1 MVLSIIIVNY
11 HSLELIESC
20 LKSIKKY
27 PPNISFEIVI
37 VNNDSNKEKF
47 LNFKKKHKELTCI
60 QNSGNWGFSS
70 GCNLGA
76 KSSSGKYLLFLNPD
90 TEINESMAIDKMIA
104 AMESI
109 ENIGIC
115 GCKILDS
122 NKQEEN
128 FFWNSPW
135 FFIKTLKQI
144 HFLLF
149 KRFIDKQFSKDLRK
163 WDVEMVSGA
172 ALCISSID
180 FNTLSGFKDDVYW
193 MYSEDRDLCFRMIKK
208 LRKRIVKIRD
218 CEIFH
223 SWGGASISSDSLI
236 MEVELLIS
244 RHNFIIENTSGLSKL
259 LLLLMYVFK
268 NVFITFF
275 KLALN
280 HVFLKKE
287 KIEKYR
293 KNLQEILSYY
303 QHCVKNR
310 TWKSKRIKNEK
321 R

>member
-11 HSLELIESC
+11 RSLELIESC

-60 QNSGNWGFSS
+60 QNSGNWGFSN

-90 TEINESMAIDKMIA
+90 TEINESMAIEKIIA
-104 AMESI
+104 AIESN

-122 NKQEEN
+122 NNQEEN
-128 FFWNSPW
+128 IFWNSPW

-149 KRFIDKQFSKDLRK
+149 KRSLDKQFSKDK
-163 WDVEMVSGA
+163 MIWDVEMVSGA

-223 SWGGASISSDSLI
+223 NWSGASISSDSSI

-268 NVFITFF
+268 NVFI
-275 KLALN
+275 
-280 HVFLKKE
+280 
-287 KIEKYR
+287 
-293 KNLQEILSYY
+293 
-303 QHCVKNR
+303 NR
-310 TWKSKRIKNEK
+310 
-321 R
+321 